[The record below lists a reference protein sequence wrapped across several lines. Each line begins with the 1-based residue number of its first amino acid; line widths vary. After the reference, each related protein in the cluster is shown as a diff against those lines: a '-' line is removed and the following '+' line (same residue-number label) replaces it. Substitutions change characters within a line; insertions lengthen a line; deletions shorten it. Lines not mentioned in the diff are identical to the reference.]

1 MIVIILRFL
10 FPSERE
16 RGITTFGF
24 SAGTRA
30 ASLFSYTQEQL
41 VSIVEQQQ
49 EKIQSLTNETSW
61 LQQDN
66 SIQRSQVIECYEKAV
81 EWQQYAGDSKKELE
95 HLKNRDDKWREGII
109 KAVEQR
115 NEVEKTT
122 AISKSY
128 ILL

>member
-1 MIVIILRFL
+1 M
-10 FPSERE
+10 
-16 RGITTFGF
+16 
-24 SAGTRA
+24 
-30 ASLFSYTQEQL
+30 FSYTQEQL

-66 SIQRSQVIECYEKAV
+66 NIQRSQVIECYEKAV
-81 EWQQYAGDSKKELE
+81 EWQQYAGDFKKELE

-115 NEVEKTT
+115 NEERENYSNLQKLYSSLKVENKR
-122 AISKSY
+122 
-128 ILL
+128 